1 MGHVDA
7 KNGKCLTSKVGNISH
22 FFLSNESYNSYAM
35 PLPISIPK
43 TAEQLPLD
51 NLLALTRAAFGLG
64 LGMLVAD
71 KIKRPVR
78 QAAAIAL
85 VSVGA
90 LAAVPLLV
98 KVALERI
105 NRPESERGSRARLR
119 SIRGDS
125 GYSSETDIY

>member
-1 MGHVDA
+1 M
-7 KNGKCLTSKVGNISH
+7 S
-22 FFLSNESYNSYAM
+22 
-35 PLPISIPK
+35 LPISIPK
-43 TAEQLPLD
+43 TPEQFPLD
-51 NLLALTRAAFGLG
+51 SLLALTRAAFGLG
-64 LGMLVAD
+64 LGMLMAD

-105 NRPESERGSRARLR
+105 NRPESERASRARLR

-125 GYSSETDIY
+125 GYQSEIDIY

>member
-1 MGHVDA
+1 M
-7 KNGKCLTSKVGNISH
+7 S
-22 FFLSNESYNSYAM
+22 FQ
-35 PLPISIPK
+35 ISIPK
-43 TAEQLPLD
+43 TSEALD
-51 NLLALTRAAFGLG
+51 GLLALTRTAFGLG
-64 LGMLVAD
+64 IGMLMAD
-71 KIKRPVR
+71 RIKRPAR

-98 KVALERI
+98 KLALECI

-125 GYSSETDIY
+125 GYSNDRDIY

>member
-1 MGHVDA
+1 
-7 KNGKCLTSKVGNISH
+7 
-22 FFLSNESYNSYAM
+22 M

-51 NLLALTRAAFGLG
+51 SLLSLTRAAFGLG
-64 LGMLVAD
+64 LGMLMAD

-98 KVALERI
+98 KVAMERI

-125 GYSSETDIY
+125 GYHSDSDAF

>member
-1 MGHVDA
+1 M
-7 KNGKCLTSKVGNISH
+7 S
-22 FFLSNESYNSYAM
+22 
-35 PLPISIPK
+35 LPISIPK
-43 TAEQLPLD
+43 TPEQIPLD
-51 NLLALTRAAFGLG
+51 SLLTLTRAAFGLG
-64 LGMLVAD
+64 LGMLMAD

-125 GYSSETDIY
+125 GYRSEMDVY

>member
-1 MGHVDA
+1 M
-7 KNGKCLTSKVGNISH
+7 S
-22 FFLSNESYNSYAM
+22 
-35 PLPISIPK
+35 PWISIPK
-43 TAEQLPLD
+43 SPEQLPVD
-51 NLLALTRAAFGLG
+51 GLLVLTRTALGLG

-78 QAAAIAL
+78 QATAIAL

-98 KVALERI
+98 RMAMGCI
-105 NRPESERGSRARLR
+105 NRPESERGSRNRLR

-125 GYSSETDIY
+125 GYQDESDAY

>member
-1 MGHVDA
+1 M
-7 KNGKCLTSKVGNISH
+7 S
-22 FFLSNESYNSYAM
+22 
-35 PLPISIPK
+35 LPISIPK

-51 NLLALTRAAFGLG
+51 GLLMLTRAAFGLG

-71 KIKRPVR
+71 KINRPIR

-98 KVALERI
+98 RVALERI
-105 NRPESERGSRARLR
+105 NRPESERGSRNRLR

-125 GYSSETDIY
+125 GYSSENDIY